1 MQKSSVHVVSL
12 RNNATDLK
20 TMIDSTVV
28 DVQALFAR
36 AEELDRNL
44 EVTKQIPCHPN
55 LFYSIVADPWSWH
68 DVPEVS
74 KHKQSI
80 LFRVGK
86 RRSNSIAHPDDEND
100 TAYII
105 YNNFQK
111 DKHYAKLG
119 PRMGNLTEAHLH
131 SLGAKN
137 IMHTAWRS
145 EESLQR
151 NIKKALQRHTRVVI
165 VLSGYLVPSL
175 TITDNTA
182 LQTLTDANTPVNLD
196 ENVEIAEYFRVTD
209 ANIDDYADC
218 VFSDLSGDH
227 VLAEAEQV
235 MYTYYKNKLH
245 LNYIDL

>member
-1 MQKSSVHVVSL
+1 MHRIKLSISLLLIALLSVNAQRPKKPNSSEILESIQKLNVLASVL
-12 RNNATDLK
+12 
-20 TMIDSTVV
+20 
-28 DVQALFAR
+28 
-36 AEELDRNL
+36 
-44 EVTKQIPCHPN
+44 
-55 LFYSIVADPWSWH
+55 YVA
-68 DVPEVS
+68 
-74 KHKQSI
+74 
-80 LFRVGK
+80 
-86 RRSNSIAHPDDEND
+86 AHPDDEND

-111 DKHYAKLG
+111 DRHYAKLG

-175 TITDNTA
+175 TIADNTA
-182 LQTLTDANTPVNLD
+182 LQTLTDANMTVNLD
-196 ENVEIAEYFRVTD
+196 ENVEIEEYFRVTD
-209 ANIDDYADC
+209 ANIDAYADC

-227 VLAEAEQV
+227 VLVKAEQV
-235 MYTYYKNKLH
+235 IYTYYKNKLH

>member
-1 MQKSSVHVVSL
+1 
-12 RNNATDLK
+12 
-20 TMIDSTVV
+20 
-28 DVQALFAR
+28 
-36 AEELDRNL
+36 
-44 EVTKQIPCHPN
+44 
-55 LFYSIVADPWSWH
+55 
-68 DVPEVS
+68 
-74 KHKQSI
+74 
-80 LFRVGK
+80 
-86 RRSNSIAHPDDEND
+86 
-100 TAYII
+100 
-105 YNNFQK
+105 
-111 DKHYAKLG
+111 
-119 PRMGNLTEAHLH
+119 MGNLTEAHLH

-145 EESLQR
+145 EESLHR

-175 TITDNTA
+175 TISDNTA

-196 ENVEIAEYFRVTD
+196 ENVEIAEYFRITD